1 MESQMLEY
9 LKSPDAQEII
19 RKIVNEELSKNKITP
34 KKAPKLSP
42 LNLDFE
48 EIFSSCEKGKPLCF
62 YMPKTGDGKGKGCG
76 RPAVFVDNDDGEQVK
91 IEGEISKEFFHSF
104 RCPNCQKKG
113 RTGISLSKKKC
124 LEKIKGINV
133 KKTGEVDTKALN
145 FLAGSAD
152 GMVSPTRALS
162 NSKPKPSGDEYI
174 YDDHIHYLLAHDDNK
189 YIFEYAKNKNNTP
202 NQKKTP
208 TLRGYVKEED
218 FDKDTYNDMIK
229 TSVKDEILEKLKED
243 RKYFFDG
250 QIIKEKKE
258 VIIPTLEAP
267 KKEEVDDKEMISEDA
282 IDEILKGLG
291 VEETKLD

>member
-1 MESQMLEY
+1 MNEPTTIEELHNIVKQLITRIDKLENTK
-9 LKSPDAQEII
+9 KSPA
-19 RKIVNEELSKNKITP
+19 KVP
-34 KKAPKLSP
+34 KAAPK
-42 LNLDFE
+42 NIIFE
-48 EIFSSCEKGKPLCF
+48 DSWAQCINVKTSEEVYPCMYLRKSGTHKGTCCGLPATVYFNDDLEKTTLKGIIEKEYFHSLRCPSCENKGH
-62 YMPKTGDGKGKGCG
+62 
-76 RPAVFVDNDDGEQVK
+76 ANSE
-91 IEGEISKEFFHSF
+91 
-104 RCPNCQKKG
+104 
-113 RTGISLSKKKC
+113 SKKKC
-124 LEKIKGINV
+124 LQKIKGVDV
-133 KKTGEVDTKALN
+133 KKSGQVDTKALD

-218 FDKDTYNDMIK
+218 FDKDTYNDNIK
-229 TSVKDEILEKLKED
+229 TSIKDEILEKLKED

-258 VIIPTLEAP
+258 VIVPTLEAP
-267 KKEEVDDKEMISEDA
+267 KKEEVTDKELISEDA
-282 IDEILKGLG
+282 IDEILNGI
-291 VEETKLD
+291 KLE